1 MASLSRIFSHRGVR
15 VAAGVFLVL
24 VIVAIASAPT
34 VLAAEVSSP
43 GPLATISNW
52 IGGIFMNLAAGIGAL
67 ISNFIEI
74 IVAVL
79 QYNNF
84 SNSPVVNAG
93 WAIIRDTV
101 NMFYVVLL
109 IIIAFGTIIGSS
121 KFTWAQDISK
131 LLRWAIIINFSKTLC
146 GLMIDASQVVTLTF
160 ANAIKDIAGGNFVTF
175 LGLNDILS
183 LSTQT
188 PDLTSGNPGGY
199 QSFDFLVGGIMAFV
213 MMLIV
218 LVVLVALLA
227 ILAFRIVML
236 WILITI
242 SPLTWFANSIPKG
255 ITIGQSAYQEWWGN
269 FKCYLLVGPVLVFFL
284 WLALAVAGAGNIA
297 AIEGFNVADTNN
309 SGLINK
315 IFDMPRLTSFILGLA
330 LIMAGFQQA
339 ASICKSAQGMGSLS
353 VGSLLKKAEAT
364 VFGGKGGFA
373 GEGGLVRSPW
383 TAAKAGGARIPLVG
397 NKAAGGSAL
406 TRRAQNLVGKMPVV
420 GGFAAGALSGR
431 VAEQEKL
438 EKEEKLADAKK
449 IGDLGKSIGDDKAQL
464 EFMKS
469 MGASSNGQVGM
480 FGSAK
485 RDQSLAMAKKL
496 VEDKS
501 FREKMEREGVPVEKI
516 LGMNA
521 DATKDAFG
529 KDDAFK
535 KQFDEFKK
543 QRPDIYAKTEDIKD
557 ADGKVTGKK
566 YKFGDSIKTVE
577 DLKKVDWDSM
587 ERMKETNPDAFAQFE
602 KFLKEDF
609 KGDKDVNTGKVLT
622 GHEMLEKGLLGKG
635 AADKYKRPPQDLMAA
650 VDANYSNATGT
661 LADASIAKRI
671 TEAVKSDPATYVP
684 QILSRIQASGGRDT
698 ELSRA
703 AIAALTGGGK
713 GNPGKTG
720 ELLAKV
726 DKKGP
731 DAAGART
738 ALLGAAQ
745 ILHAAPP
752 TKENEK
758 KLTELAGQWKNAG
771 LGDIAGEANIMPIQ
785 DIEMASQLGRTKKAF
800 RDDQP
805 EMKRLVELGDTE
817 FENELSGVEYNI
829 YVEAAQAKAAQAA
842 GDAAGVAASQANVDR
857 LRRQQEEIA
866 KAQTVRYAQMDATVF
881 ESTRSSTETE
891 ITAADTQMRAATD
904 DAGRQA
910 AQQQKAILEER
921 KAILNRVQGIRQ
933 RAEKVAEISKNEGG
947 GKKKKG
953 RS

>member
-24 VIVAIASAPT
+24 AVVGAVSAPN
-34 VLAAEVSSP
+34 VWAAELSSP
-43 GPLATISNW
+43 NALDWMMNI
-52 IGGIFMNLAAGIGAL
+52 IGGLFMNLAAGIGAL

-121 KFTWAQDISK
+121 KFSWAQDISK

-175 LGLNDILS
+175 LGLNSILS

-255 ITIGQSAYQEWWGN
+255 ISIGQSAYQEWWGN

-297 AIEGFNVADTNN
+297 AVEGFNVADTNN
-309 SGLINK
+309 SGMINQ
-315 IFDMPRLTSFILGLA
+315 IFDMPRLTSFIIGLA

-339 ASICKSAQGMGSLS
+339 AGICKAAQGMGSLS
-353 VGSLLKKAEAT
+353 VGSMLKKAEAT

-373 GEGGLVRSPW
+373 GEGGLVKPW
-383 TAAKAGGARIPLVG
+383 RAGSGIALASNKVLGAERMRRIQSTVGRMPLVG
-397 NKAAGGSAL
+397 SA
-406 TRRAQNLVGKMPVV
+406 
-420 GGFAAGALSGR
+420 AAGALAGSIG
-431 VAEQEKL
+431 EQEKA
-438 EKEEKLADAKK
+438 EKEKKVANAKQ
-449 IGDLGKSIGDDKAQL
+449 IGDIGKSIGDDKAQL
-464 EFMKS
+464 EFVKK
-469 MGASSNGQVGM
+469 MGESSDGKVGV

-516 LGMNA
+516 LSMNA

-529 KDDAFK
+529 KDDDFK
-535 KQFDEFKK
+535 KKFDEFKK
-543 QRPDIYAKTEDIKD
+543 QRPDIYAKTEDMKD
-557 ADGKVTGKK
+557 ANGQPVLSADGKPKKK
-566 YKFGDSIKTVE
+566 YKFNDAIKTVE
-577 DLKKVDWDSM
+577 DLKKVDWEAA
-587 ERMKETNPDAFAQFE
+587 ERMKEGNPEAFAQFDE
-602 KFLKEDF
+602 FLKKTF
-609 KGDKDVNTGKVLT
+609 KGEKDSNTGEVLS
-622 GHEMLEKGLLGKG
+622 GYQMLERGLLGKD
-635 AADKYKRPPQDLMAA
+635 AFQKYQRPPETLDNLVAAGFEAATGEFKTEAQQKQLDNALKADLGNIRVVPMEAIAARGGDNTLTRSLTKALSAGTGKKGGGGGGGSDLLFRNVRRKEAGATDAVTRVGLALAQVQNTGDKKTNEAARKFFTQLDAA
-650 VDANYSNATGT
+650 VKKGDYTPPEDFPPIAEMIERFKDQKPERQARGEREARPGREATTTATQTTEASPVTVVEAPRRRVERAPEATQAPTAPTPNTFTTQAREMPEAERENLIRIEEQEMARQRT
-661 LADASIAKRI
+661 LADAAERAGD
-671 TEAVKSDPATYVP
+671 TVAYQRAREQYD
-684 QILSRIQASGGRDT
+684 QISQRMNGYRQAR
-698 ELSRA
+698 
-703 AIAALTGGGK
+703 
-713 GNPGKTG
+713 NP
-720 ELLAKV
+720 E
-726 DKKGP
+726 
-731 DAAGART
+731 
-738 ALLGAAQ
+738 
-745 ILHAAPP
+745 PP
-752 TKENEK
+752 T
-758 KLTELAGQWKNAG
+758 T
-771 LGDIAGEANIMPIQ
+771 
-785 DIEMASQLGRTKKAF
+785 T
-800 RDDQP
+800 
-805 EMKRLVELGDTE
+805 
-817 FENELSGVEYNI
+817 
-829 YVEAAQAKAAQAA
+829 
-842 GDAAGVAASQANVDR
+842 
-857 LRRQQEEIA
+857 
-866 KAQTVRYAQMDATVF
+866 
-881 ESTRSSTETE
+881 
-891 ITAADTQMRAATD
+891 
-904 DAGRQA
+904 
-910 AQQQKAILEER
+910 
-921 KAILNRVQGIRQ
+921 
-933 RAEKVAEISKNEGG
+933 
-947 GKKKKG
+947 
-953 RS
+953 